1 MTNEVQIFEDTEL
14 GRLRMIE
21 EDGKILFVA
30 SDVAKMLG
38 YLNTSKAVNDHCK
51 G

>member
-1 MTNEVQIFEDTEL
+1 MENKIEIFSSEEF
-14 GRLRMIE
+14 GSLRTIE